1 MADISL
7 NTTVLYVTEEV
18 TEGTAVN
25 PTNGNQAVSVTS
37 DGFALDASFAVVE
50 RNNMTSSI
58 ERPTGRLGIKTSSA
72 SLTVEVKANTTA
84 GGAPEYDLLMESAL
98 GATRAN
104 TNTIT
109 TITTTNVSAIPV
121 SAITGLAKGD
131 IVMFKDANGY
141 HITPL
146 TSVDAN
152 GTNDDTVTCLVPFA
166 VAPASNTAIEKSTTF
181 YGANSGHP
189 SLTLTAY
196 MEDAFKVQTQGC
208 KVTSLSLEGFEP
220 SSIATFA
227 FGLQG
232 VGYDET
238 ASTPSGLT
246 ASYDGAEPPTVLSA
260 CVYKDGVQIPVSA
273 FAFSLENTVAQK
285 LSTCAANGIVSQ
297 KITARA
303 VTGSFT
309 PYMATDSTAL
319 FDAFN
324 AETKFSLFGYVANPG
339 ASAGQKKQ
347 VVAFYLPSC
356 KITNMPKADADGL
369 MQYNVEFQAEPDAT
383 GSSLF
388 ISFI

>member
-18 TEGTAVN
+18 TEGTAVD
-25 PTNGNQAVSVTS
+25 PTNGNMAVGVTS
-37 DGFALDASFAVVE
+37 DGFAIDPSFAVVE

-58 ERPTGRLGIKTSSA
+58 ERPTGRLGIKTSTA

-98 GATRAN
+98 GATRSN
-104 TNTIT
+104 TNSIT
-109 TITTTNVSAIPV
+109 TITTTNLTTIPV
-121 SAITGLAKGD
+121 TAITGLAKGD
-131 IVMFKDANGY
+131 IVMFKDSNGY

-152 GTNDDTVTCLVPFA
+152 GTKDDTVTCLVPFS

-181 YGANSGHP
+181 YGANNGHP
-189 SLTLTAY
+189 SLTLTAF
-196 MEDAFKVQTQGC
+196 MEDAFKIQTPGC

-232 VGYDET
+232 TGYDET

-273 FAFSLENTVAQK
+273 FAFSVENTVAQK

-303 VTGSFT
+303 VTGTFT

-339 ASAGQKKQ
+339 ASAGQKKE
-347 VVAFYLPSC
+347 VVAFYLPVC

-369 MQYNVEFQAEPDAT
+369 MQYNIEFQAEPDST